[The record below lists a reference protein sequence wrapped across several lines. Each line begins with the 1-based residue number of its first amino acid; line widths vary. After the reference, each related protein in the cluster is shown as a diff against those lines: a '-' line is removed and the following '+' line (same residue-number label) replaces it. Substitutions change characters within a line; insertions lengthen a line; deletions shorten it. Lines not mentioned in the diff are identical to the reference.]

1 MLCGIYNER
10 DVNYFVNSIYNGR
23 NTIDSIY
30 NVRNFIKTYKSM
42 ETLMWLAL
50 AGVTIVVG
58 KWIGKKIWPE
68 DWEEFDN
75 RHK

>member
-1 MLCGIYNER
+1 
-10 DVNYFVNSIYNGR
+10 
-23 NTIDSIY
+23 
-30 NVRNFIKTYKSM
+30 M
-42 ETLMWLAL
+42 EALMWLAL

>member
-1 MLCGIYNER
+1 MRNNWLSTQLYKE
-10 DVNYFVNSIYNGR
+10 VNLI
-23 NTIDSIY
+23 
-30 NVRNFIKTYKSM
+30 NFYSM

-50 AGVTIVVG
+50 AGVVMVVG

-75 RHK
+75 HYK

>member
-1 MLCGIYNER
+1 MVILIGQMILSEQYK
-10 DVNYFVNSIYNGR
+10 
-23 NTIDSIY
+23 
-30 NVRNFIKTYKSM
+30 KTNKKRKNNIM
-42 ETLMWLAL
+42 EALMWLAL